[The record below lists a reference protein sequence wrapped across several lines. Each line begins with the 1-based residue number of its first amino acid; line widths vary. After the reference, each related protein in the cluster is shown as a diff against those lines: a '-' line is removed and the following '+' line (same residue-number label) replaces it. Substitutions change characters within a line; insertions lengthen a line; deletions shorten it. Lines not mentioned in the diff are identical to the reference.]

1 MAEIQ
6 ADVESDNDGLEKGEE
21 EAEKAFTKMKKEV
34 EDLIDNKMKQKA
46 DKEKQIAN
54 KLDDISTAQEVK
66 LGEKDT
72 LDATVAS
79 LKAIE
84 PDCNYVQTTFELRIA
99 NRKEEAK
106 GADEAI
112 KALNGDVKEVEYKE
126 ASEE

>member
-1 MAEIQ
+1 M
-6 ADVESDNDGLEKGEE
+6 LEENE
-21 EAEKAFTKMKKEV
+21 EKAQKAFDKMKSEV

-54 KLDDISTAQEVK
+54 KLDDISTATEVK
-66 LGEKDT
+66 LGEKDS

-84 PDCNYVQTTFELRIA
+84 PDCNYVQTTFEVRIA

-112 KALNGDVKEVEYKE
+112 KALNGDVTEVEYKE